1 YSATCTQHR
10 AKCIARYFP
19 RCYNFRYR
27 TPICVIGGKR
37 RMSKSKEKGE
47 PEMKEPASSVVQEA
61 AEPSA
66 ISNQPAAE
74 ASLPAET
81 APGET
86 LEWVVSF
93 KASTGE
99 LVKIEKLD
107 KASGS
112 RQELTPEEY
121 AEVAAKSVP
130 VPELTGEAVAEHNA
144 AHVALQ
150 AHIAAVSAAAYYQG

>member
-1 YSATCTQHR
+1 
-10 AKCIARYFP
+10 
-19 RCYNFRYR
+19 
-27 TPICVIGGKR
+27 
-37 RMSKSKEKGE
+37 MSKSKEKGE
-47 PEMKEPASSVVQEA
+47 PEVKEPTSSTVQEA
-61 AEPSA
+61 ADATAVS
-66 ISNQPAAE
+66 ST
-74 ASLPAET
+74 PAET
-81 APGET
+81 ESLSMELAPEET

-107 KASGS
+107 KTSGA

-130 VPELTGEAVAEHNA
+130 VPDPAEAAADQNA

-150 AHIAAVSAAAYYQG
+150 AHIASVSAAAYYQGISDYAAFAGDPMSSVHSAYYRGYLDAAASDPRAHWG